1 MGGDDGGGDALP
13 SRESSVRVSEHE
25 HERERE
31 HERTG
36 MAERESARAR
46 RARRVR
52 AVARTMLGDGCGA
65 VGGVGGSMAAA
76 RGRVVFLLERTHA
89 DQSACARRERAGF
102 EPPRAPCSRRKSPH
116 ANSCRPGHRSTWA
129 RPAEHEAIVKP
140 HSICTI
146 CSCGGKWCCAARA
159 PRCIAANAS
168 THRAAAP
175 KAACPTSSVAM
186 LMHDAMR
193 QGEVVQHSKDCAAWW
208 RTMPHACTMMSARRP
223 QAQAACRKAA
233 RAAAAWPR
241 RGRPRRWHR
250 RAFRSRGPGLDKAR
264 FVKKPNCEEL
274 TFLRYKSRLF
284 CALSPALSHPTDC
297 MLMR

>member
-146 CSCGGKWCCAARA
+146 CNCGWREMVLCSPCTALHRRKRVDTSCSCPQSGVSHEQRRHVDARRHA
-159 PRCIAANAS
+159 PR
-168 THRAAAP
+168 
-175 KAACPTSSVAM
+175 
-186 LMHDAMR
+186 
-193 QGEVVQHSKDCAAWW
+193 
-208 RTMPHACTMMSARRP
+208 
-223 QAQAACRKAA
+223 
-233 RAAAAWPR
+233 
-241 RGRPRRWHR
+241 
-250 RAFRSRGPGLDKAR
+250 
-264 FVKKPNCEEL
+264 
-274 TFLRYKSRLF
+274 
-284 CALSPALSHPTDC
+284 
-297 MLMR
+297 

>member
-1 MGGDDGGGDALP
+1 
-13 SRESSVRVSEHE
+13 
-25 HERERE
+25 
-31 HERTG
+31 

-168 THRAAAP
+168 TRRAAAP

-193 QGEVVQHSKDCAAWW
+193 QGEVVQHGKDCASMVAYN
-208 RTMPHACTMMSARRP
+208 
-223 QAQAACRKAA
+223 AA
-233 RAAAAWPR
+233 RVRDDVGTSTASAGRMPQGGASSGSVAAARTAAALAGRLSQLTWSR
-241 RGRPRRWHR
+241 RRQG
-250 RAFRSRGPGLDKAR
+250 AC
-264 FVKKPNCEEL
+264 FVKAKL
-274 TFLRYKSRLF
+274 
-284 CALSPALSHPTDC
+284 
-297 MLMR
+297 